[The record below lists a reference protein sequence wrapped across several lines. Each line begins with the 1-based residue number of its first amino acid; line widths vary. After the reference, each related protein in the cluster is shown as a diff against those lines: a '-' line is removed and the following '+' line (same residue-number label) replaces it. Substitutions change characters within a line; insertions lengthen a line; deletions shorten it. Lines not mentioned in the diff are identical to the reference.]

1 MMQYFVCQISAAM
14 TLGTMTQHESEEAA
28 IEHVKQIVVENGVE
42 LTPEVL
48 EEINNDLGYVQEDM
62 EWSVQIGIVG

>member
-1 MMQYFVCQISAAM
+1 MQYFVCQISAKL
-14 TLGTMTQHESEEAA
+14 TLGTMTEHDSEEAA
-28 IEHVKQIVVENGVE
+28 IEHLKRIVVENGVE

-48 EEINNDLGYVQEDM
+48 DEINNDLGYVQEDF